1 MTNMCKIEL
10 YDELDNEVYLNQIWE
25 MVKKYDKTF
34 RPRLADRDSVIK
46 YNLIESTD
54 DDREPITFYE
64 DLRNF
69 SFVLYTEEGE
79 VKSFLAFKKGYR
91 LSTLKHIIK
100 EEDVNN
106 AMYVAFS
113 LVQDVYRS
121 QGLFQVMN
129 SFLESYHRKSFK
141 YVTRRISSS
150 NLAMIN
156 SLTRKNNY
164 SIGNVIENDRGYDV
178 HTISLYKFLT

>member
-1 MTNMCKIEL
+1 MANMCKIEL
-10 YDELDNEVYLNQIWE
+10 YDELDNKDYLNQIWE
-25 MVKKYDKTF
+25 MVCKYDKTF
-34 RPRLADRDSVIK
+34 KPRLADRDSVIR
-46 YNLIESTD
+46 YNIIESED
-54 DDREPITFYE
+54 DDREPIKFYD
-64 DLRNF
+64 DLKGF
-69 SFVLYTEEGE
+69 SFVLYTVEGE
-79 VKSFLAFKKGYR
+79 IKSFLAFKKGYR
-91 LSTLKHIIK
+91 LSTLKHIIS
-100 EEDVNN
+100 EEDIPKS
-106 AMYVAFS
+106 MYVAFS